1 MSLTQEEV
9 NKIAELARL
18 ELAEDEQTAFREQ
31 LSSIL
36 DYVGKLSEV
45 PTDGVEPMT
54 HSIPVTN
61 VLRADEPE
69 PCASATLDAVKAAFP
84 ESEDGLL
91 KVKAVF
97 E

>member
-9 NKIAELARL
+9 DKIAELARL
-18 ELAEDEQTAFREQ
+18 ELAEEERSSFREQ

-36 DYVGKLSEV
+36 EYVGKLSKVDTE
-45 PTDGVEPMT
+45 GVEPMS
-54 HSIPVTN
+54 HSVPVKN
-61 VLRADEPE
+61 ILREDEPVACDDDVRSGVIE
-69 PCASATLDAVKAAFP
+69 AFP
-84 ESEDGLL
+84 ESEDDML